1 MNLRG
6 RLAVVTGAS
15 SGIGAATARLLA
27 KEGARV
33 VLVARSR
40 EALEAVAAEIRA
52 GGGEAHALPADL
64 GVPGAVALLEREV
77 LGVHGP
83 PDLLVNNAGAGRW
96 LFTDETPPEEA
107 VTMMAAPYFA
117 AFFATR
123 AFLPKML
130 DRGSGLIVNVNSPAC
145 YLPWPGATGYA
156 AARWALRG
164 FTDALRQDL
173 AGTGVGVMHF
183 LPGKT
188 RSAYFEHNPG
198 SEERIPLVSKLIP
211 TLTSEEV
218 AAALVGGVLRDARD
232 VVVPFMLRLFQLFER
247 LSPGPSRWV
256 ARTTGVK
263 HPAARHRDAAAG

>member
-1 MNLRG
+1 MELKG

-15 SGIGAATARLLA
+15 GGIGAATVRLLA
-27 KEGARV
+27 REGARV
-33 VLVARSR
+33 VLVARTAN
-40 EALEAVAAEIRA
+40 ALERLAQEIRSDEH
-52 GGGEAHALPADL
+52 EAYPVAADL
-64 GVPGAVALLEREV
+64 GRPEAVSLLEREV
-77 LGVHGP
+77 VDRLGA

-107 VTMMAAPYFA
+107 VAMMAAPYFA

-130 DRGSGLIVNVNSPAC
+130 ERGSGRIVNVNSPVAMA
-145 YLPWPGATGYA
+145 PWPGATGYA

-183 LPGKT
+183 VPGKT
-188 RSAYFEHNPG
+188 SSAYFEHNPG

-211 TLTSEEV
+211 TLTPEQA
-218 AAALVGGVLRDARD
+218 AAALVGGVRRDARE
-232 VVVPFMLRLFQLFER
+232 VVVPFMLRLFWTFER
-247 LSPGPSRWV
+247 PFPGLTRRFLRV
-256 ARTTGVK
+256 TG
-263 HPAARHRDAAAG
+263 ARHPRACH

>member
-15 SGIGAATARLLA
+15 GGIGAATARLLA
-27 KEGARV
+27 REGAKV
-33 VLVARSR
+33 VLVARSH

-52 GGGEAHALPADL
+52 AGGEAFAVSADL
-64 GVPGAVALLEREV
+64 GAPGAVELLMRDV
-77 LGVHGP
+77 LGVHGV

-130 DRGSGLIVNVNSPAC
+130 ERGSGTIVNVNSPVA
-145 YLPWPGATGYA
+145 LMPWPGATGYA

-164 FTDALRQDL
+164 FTEALRQDL

-183 LPGKT
+183 VPGKT
-188 RSAYFEHNPG
+188 SSAYFEHNPG
-198 SEERIPLVSKLIP
+198 AEERIPLVSKVIP
-211 TLTSEEV
+211 TLTPEQA
-218 AAALVGGVLRDARD
+218 AAALVGGVGRDARS
-232 VVVPFMLRLFQLFER
+232 VVVPFMLRLFWIFER
-247 LSPGPSRWV
+247 PFPRLTRWLLR
-256 ARTTGVK
+256 ATGTK
-263 HPAARHRDAAAG
+263 HPRARG